1 MSKVQERIAF
11 NQLSQHI
18 QPYLPPHQS
27 GFRPNDSTEQQL
39 ARLLHQLSEARDSG
53 KTVMSCFFDLSKAF
67 DRVWHDGLL
76 AKLRHLGVSNTAHQW
91 FNAYLTGRRQRVK
104 IDSTFSSWLGIPA
117 GVPQGSVLG
126 PLLFL
131 VYTIDLP
138 AACLNHHTMCSQ
150 FVDDTA
156 LITTANSFSAA
167 ETSLQSAVASAG
179 KWLVNWHLLVNATKT
194 VVIHFH
200 NTNRPPE
207 RPPIITLH
215 STVLYVVSN
224 HRHLGVIIQQNLKWD
239 QHIQHVLTK
248 SSRKLGMF
256 LRFRS
261 SLNADAM
268 IYLFKAYIRPII
280 EYASISYSSLSSTLS
295 DRLERFQRNAARI
308 CLRLPLFSPV
318 NHSSLLHHAQLPT
331 LSSRRKLK
339 LALFAHSIHH
349 KHAPP
354 HILNLPIIYSQCTYP
369 LRHTRTFSVPTT
381 RTDRH
386 RDSPLYAALSIF
398 NTLPQDLLTSKNRS
412 AFKKHLSSLIESSV
426 CTCSDHPTFSFTYQ

>member
-1 MSKVQERIAF
+1 
-11 NQLSQHI
+11 
-18 QPYLPPHQS
+18 
-27 GFRPNDSTEQQL
+27 
-39 ARLLHQLSEARDSG
+39 
-53 KTVMSCFFDLSKAF
+53 
-67 DRVWHDGLL
+67 
-76 AKLRHLGVSNTAHQW
+76 
-91 FNAYLTGRRQRVK
+91 
-104 IDSTFSSWLGIPA
+104 
-117 GVPQGSVLG
+117 
-126 PLLFL
+126 
-131 VYTIDLP
+131 
-138 AACLNHHTMCSQ
+138 
-150 FVDDTA
+150 
-156 LITTANSFSAA
+156 
-167 ETSLQSAVASAG
+167 
-179 KWLVNWHLLVNATKT
+179 
-194 VVIHFH
+194 
-200 NTNRPPE
+200 
-207 RPPIITLH
+207 
-215 STVLYVVSN
+215 
-224 HRHLGVIIQQNLKWD
+224 
-239 QHIQHVLTK
+239 
-248 SSRKLGMF
+248 
-256 LRFRS
+256 
-261 SLNADAM
+261 M

-295 DRLERFQRNAARI
+295 DRLERFQRKAARI

-398 NTLPQDLLTSKNRS
+398 NTLPQDVLTCKNRS